1 MRFPSKEVLACIIAR
16 AKDPRPW
23 LELPPMCAEEAW
35 KLTEFLDE
43 VQEAIW
49 MDHGDE
55 ISDYLDGRDRLD
67 CYHASEDVGESPD
80 APSPPENPD
89 F

>member
-1 MRFPSKEVLACIIAR
+1 MRFPTEDVLACIIER
-16 AKDPRPW
+16 AQEPLRGLK
-23 LELPPMCAEEAW
+23 LPDLDAEEAW
-35 KLTEFLDE
+35 VLTEFLDE

-55 ISDYLDGRDRLD
+55 ISDYLDTRSRLD
-67 CYHASEDVGESPD
+67 CYHSQEGDDGQPAPPTTPEDI
-80 APSPPENPD
+80 D

>member
-1 MRFPSKEVLACIIAR
+1 
-16 AKDPRPW
+16 
-23 LELPPMCAEEAW
+23 MCAEEAW
-35 KLTEFLDE
+35 ALTEFLDE

-55 ISDYLDGRDRLD
+55 ISDYLDGLDRLD
-67 CYHASEDVGESPD
+67 CYHSSEDGGELP
-80 APSPPENPD
+80 AEPQPPEDPD

>member
-1 MRFPSKEVLACIIAR
+1 MRFPSEEVLACILAR
-16 AKDPRPW
+16 AKDPRPS

-35 KLTEFLDE
+35 ALTEFLDE

-55 ISDYLDGRDRLD
+55 ISDYLDGRDRMD
-67 CYHASEDVGESPD
+67 CYHSSEDGGEGPA
-80 APSPPENPD
+80 APPPPEDPD

>member
-1 MRFPSKEVLACIIAR
+1 MRFPSKEVLACIMAR

-35 KLTEFLDE
+35 VWTEFLDE

-49 MDHGDE
+49 MDHGLE
-55 ISDYLDGRDRLD
+55 ISDYLDARGAMD
-67 CYHASEDVGESPD
+67 CYHATEDTSASHANED
-80 APSPPENPD
+80 LD